1 MFCRCSKEIV
11 YVSVVTKL
19 AANFES
25 RAEDV
30 PNLPG
35 IFSSWLSQSTG
46 RKEGGGGGKITVRQ
60 CCRRFRSSLQS
71 NSGQAMCRR
80 NVYPTALVCGSNR

>member
-1 MFCRCSKEIV
+1 MFRCCSKEIV

-25 RAEDV
+25 RAGDV

-35 IFSSWLSQSTG
+35 IFSSRLSQSTG
-46 RKEGGGGGKITVRQ
+46 RKEGGGKSTVRQ